1 MDWWEGFNGPDH
13 WQWGPLPAA
22 YEAEWRKSGHSFP
35 VLAGVLWKLLI
46 DAHDAASAALPPDR
60 WLEVRYEDVVAKP
73 ADAFGAMLAFA
84 GLRQEE
90 TFNRALAKVRF
101 GSERTQAF
109 RRDLGEE
116 NVAALSRSLAGHLGR
131 RGYQV

>member
-1 MDWWEGFNGPDH
+1 
-13 WQWGPLPAA
+13 
-22 YEAEWRKSGHSFP
+22 
-35 VLAGVLWKLLI
+35 
-46 DAHDAASAALPPDR
+46 
-60 WLEVRYEDVVAKP
+60 VRYEDVVAKP